1 MLPTMEG
8 QPPTR
13 PPEDHAGAVLDAHAR
28 AAGEVAQALGVDAAA
43 GLEEEEARRRLE
55 EYGANA
61 LEPHPRPR
69 LAAIALHQVADPL
82 VALLCAAGAI
92 SLAIGEG
99 VDAIVIGVIVLLNG
113 ALGFGQ
119 ELGAERAVIA
129 LRDSLREEA
138 QAIRAGRERT
148 LPARDLVPGDLFLL
162 GEGER
167 VPADGRL
174 VIAEGLAI
182 DEAQLTGESVPEEK
196 SVDAVPPA
204 TPLADRTCLVY
215 AGTAVTRGRGA
226 AVAIAT
232 GPRAEI
238 GRLAGMTAEA
248 KPPPTPLQR
257 RLRGLTGAMVGL
269 GAGITAALAGLRL
282 AQGASLDD
290 AFLLGVS
297 VAVAAVPEG
306 LAATVT
312 IALAIGARRMAAR
325 GAIVRRLPAV
335 ETLGS
340 ATTIACDKTGTLTVN
355 QLRLHAAAPAAGFGE
370 VDVLKAA
377 VLASTARI
385 VETPEGEVAVAGDP
399 VDGALLLAVRERGG
413 SADELR
419 RGFSV
424 LRELPFEPERK
435 RMTIVYRRDGA
446 VSAYTKGAPEAVI
459 EAARIDDEADRR
471 TLTAQAEAWARQG
484 LRVLAVARRELRGDE
499 LPAEEIE
506 RDQTIVGLVALR
518 DPLRETAPDAIAAA
532 LDAGLRV
539 DILTGDH
546 RATAAAVARQLGLPP
561 EAVTARVT
569 PADKLRIV
577 EALQEGGE
585 VVAVT
590 GDGVNDAPA
599 LRRGDVGVAMG
610 RSGTEAARE
619 ASDLVLTDDD
629 FSTIVAAIRE
639 GRAIAD
645 NVRKFVAFLLS
656 ANLGEVLL
664 FVVAVIAGLGA
675 PMTVV
680 QVLVVNVLTDGLPA
694 VALAADPPSPDVMR
708 RRPERRG
715 TLFDRDGRLALGL
728 IGIAVGAAALAAF
741 LVGRATDGVAAAQ
754 TMAFATLALSE
765 LLIVF
770 SVRSPSRSALRE
782 PRNTLLFAGVGA
794 SAIFLSLTLALFQ
807 EPFET
812 VTLAPWQLAVV
823 GSLAILPATA
833 IEAAKA
839 MLRGK
844 RPDRWPPAFLCKNRI
859 D

>member
-1 MLPTMEG
+1 MED
-8 QPPTR
+8 PHR
-13 PPEDHAGAVLDAHAR
+13 IHPPEKRHRVRDAHAL
-28 AAGEVAQALGVDAAA
+28 AAEEVTRALGADLA
-43 GLEEEEARRRLE
+43 GLSEDEAQRRLA
-55 EYGANA
+55 EYGPNA
-61 LEPHPRPR
+61 LELQRRPR
-69 LAAIALHQVADPL
+69 YATIAARQVADPL
-82 VALLCAAGAI
+82 VALLCVAAAV

-113 ALGFGQ
+113 AL
-119 ELGAERAVIA
+119 
-129 LRDSLREEA
+129 REEA
-138 QAIRAGRERT
+138 QAIREGRERV

-174 VIAEGLAI
+174 VAAEGLAI

-196 SVDAVPPA
+196 SVAAVPLP

-215 AGTAVTRGRGA
+215 AGTAVTRGRGL
-226 AVAIAT
+226 AVTIAT

-257 RLRGLTGAMVGL
+257 RLRGLTGAMVAL
-269 GAGITAALAGLRL
+269 GVGITVALAGLRL

-312 IALAIGARRMAAR
+312 IALAIGARRMATR

-355 QLRLHAAAPAAGFGE
+355 RLRLHALAPAAGFGE
-370 VDVLKAA
+370 LDLLQAA
-377 VLASTARI
+377 VLASTARL
-385 VETPEGEVAVAGDP
+385 VEDAEGELAVAGDP
-399 VDGALLLAVRERGG
+399 VDGALLLAARERGRP
-413 SADELR
+413 AEEIR
-419 RGFSV
+419 RGSSV

-435 RMTIVYRRDGA
+435 RMTLVYRRDGV
-446 VSAYTKGAPEAVI
+446 VSAYTKGAPETVI
-459 EAARIDDEADRR
+459 AAARVDEADRR
-471 TLTAQAEAWARQG
+471 ALTAQAEAWARQG
-484 LRVLAVARRELRGDE
+484 LRVLAVARRELRDDD

-506 RDQTIVGLVALR
+506 RDQTVVGLVALR
-518 DPLRETAPDAIAAA
+518 DPLRETAPAAIAAA

-546 RATAAAVARQLGLPP
+546 RATAAAAARQLGLPT
-561 EAVTARVT
+561 EEVTARVT

-577 EALQEGGE
+577 EDLQERGE

-664 FVVAVIAGLGA
+664 FAVAVLAGLGA
-675 PMTVV
+675 PMTFV

-694 VALAADPPSPDVMR
+694 VALAADSPSPDIMR
-708 RRPERRG
+708 RPPERSG
-715 TLFDRDGRLALGL
+715 TLFDRPGRLALGL
-728 IGIAVGAAALAAF
+728 VGIVVGAAALAAF
-741 LVGRATDGVAAAQ
+741 LVGRAADGVAVAQ

-770 SVRSPSRSALRE
+770 AVRSPLRAAWRE
-782 PRNTLLFAGVGA
+782 PRNRLLLVSVAG
-794 SAIFLSLTLALFQ
+794 SAAFLGLALSLFRD
-807 EPFET
+807 PFGT
-812 VTLAPWQLAVV
+812 VPLDGWQLATV
-823 GSLAILPATA
+823 GALAIVPAAA
-833 IEAAKA
+833 IEGAKA
-839 MLRGK
+839 MVRR
-844 RPDRWPPAFLCKNRI
+844 RPEAPRCN
-859 D
+859 